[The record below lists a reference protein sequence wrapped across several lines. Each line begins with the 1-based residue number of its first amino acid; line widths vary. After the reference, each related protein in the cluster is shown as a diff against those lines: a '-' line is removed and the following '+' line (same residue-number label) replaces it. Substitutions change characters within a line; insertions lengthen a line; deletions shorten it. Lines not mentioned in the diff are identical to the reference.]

1 MLIINFIFINTQT
14 QVLYFKHLI
23 KVKFNSTLIF
33 LSVKQT
39 SKQQSAATC
48 DVAFTSWRGQK
59 VH

>member
-14 QVLYFKHLI
+14 KVLYFKHLI

-39 SKQQSAATC
+39 SKQQSAARC